1 MEIQKSFSYLC
12 KVKNNSLT
20 KKFIQKM
27 NVYKINLEEVAPV
40 QKIRKQSKLV
50 DKKYDKK
57 MSEIQ
62 RRKERLQVGR

>member
-1 MEIQKSFSYLC
+1 
-12 KVKNNSLT
+12 
-20 KKFIQKM
+20 M

>member
-1 MEIQKSFSYLC
+1 
-12 KVKNNSLT
+12 
-20 KKFIQKM
+20 M
-27 NVYKINLEEVAPV
+27 NIYKINPEEVATT
-40 QKIRKQSKLV
+40 QKIRKQAGKLV